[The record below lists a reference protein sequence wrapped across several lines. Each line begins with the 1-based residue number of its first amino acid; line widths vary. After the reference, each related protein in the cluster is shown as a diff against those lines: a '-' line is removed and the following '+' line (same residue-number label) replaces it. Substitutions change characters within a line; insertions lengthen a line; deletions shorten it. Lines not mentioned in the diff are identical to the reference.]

1 MARTRGGRIGG
12 RGRGR
17 GRGGGAQVDDVNLVP
32 LVGNSNRV
40 QTSQQESSPSSASVG
55 NEQDTVHGARL
66 GSEQS
71 SSSSVAPTLNFE
83 NVPRRARNGQPPMPP
98 VRANVVDPPFP
109 PIVHVDA
116 TELARTMAI
125 VFTERDRYRKP
136 GDIIEHAKKC
146 GAYDF
151 YGVLDPGQVDRWIK
165 TVEKAFTTL
174 QLSDEEKVSN
184 VYGLLFDKADD
195 WLTRIKSLF
204 DGALTWQLFKEE
216 FQREYLTENFRKEKL
231 ALFISLKQ
239 GSMTVREYVDKFED
253 LYKYARDIYPT
264 DARKG
269 EKFRDGLHVS
279 LRGKLNLYT
288 GATFRGWVEKAM
300 EQERLDKE
308 LDIESRVKSNQN
320 TGPFKRPWNG
330 NRKSRF
336 SPYSQ
341 NYTSMGRNN
350 RPLGSQASVGQP
362 PMVPRWIRN
371 DGIQMGGNIAQ
382 WCNICRKSHIG
393 SCRGNGIRCFK
404 CNEMGHYAR
413 ECLWNDPCKDQVIL
427 AMQGEAGRQ
436 TQEELRIFKMK

>member
-17 GRGGGAQVDDVNLVP
+17 GRGRGGGAQVDDVNLIP

-116 TELARTMAI
+116 TKLARTMAT
-125 VFTERDRYRKP
+125 VFIERDRYRKP

-151 YGVLDPGQVDRWIK
+151 YGMLDPGQADRWIK
-165 TVEKAFTTL
+165 IVEKAFTTL

-269 EKFRDGLHVS
+269 EKF
-279 LRGKLNLYT
+279 
-288 GATFRGWVEKAM
+288 
-300 EQERLDKE
+300 
-308 LDIESRVKSNQN
+308 
-320 TGPFKRPWNG
+320 
-330 NRKSRF
+330 
-336 SPYSQ
+336 
-341 NYTSMGRNN
+341 
-350 RPLGSQASVGQP
+350 
-362 PMVPRWIRN
+362 
-371 DGIQMGGNIAQ
+371 
-382 WCNICRKSHIG
+382 
-393 SCRGNGIRCFK
+393 
-404 CNEMGHYAR
+404 
-413 ECLWNDPCKDQVIL
+413 
-427 AMQGEAGRQ
+427 
-436 TQEELRIFKMK
+436 